1 MSRVLFSL
9 YVSINIAIVLPQMG
23 RFQGKENEV
32 KIADRTS
39 LFKANEAVLTFYL
52 YFKSSPYFCPSVYA
66 SLTVSRNLIV
76 LQQLFISLFST
87 SCPSPAFACVN
98 FVPAVNGRAGRITEI
113 IHAGGCLEVG
123 GGRWSR

>member
-1 MSRVLFSL
+1 MFPSTLRLFCHKWGDS
-9 YVSINIAIVLPQMG
+9 
-23 RFQGKENEV
+23 KEKKTRERL
-32 KIADRTS
+32 RTS

-52 YFKSSPYFCPSVYA
+52 YFKSSPYCCPSIYA

-113 IHAGGCLEVG
+113 IHAGGCLEAIS
-123 GGRWSR
+123 GRWSRWTCLAWWP